1 MSGLKTICFADAP
14 AIESADDKRK
24 LDLGVD
30 RSSREEREILGA
42 RTKLN
47 SVYVLGCLAV
57 AAIIGAVAGS
67 WIVFAI
73 VSAVLIG
80 CSVSDGGIRP
90 TRRR

>member
-1 MSGLKTICFADAP
+1 MSGLKAICFDDAP

-73 VSAVLIG
+73 FSAVLIG

>member
-1 MSGLKTICFADAP
+1 
-14 AIESADDKRK
+14 
-24 LDLGVD
+24 LGVN
-30 RSSREEREILGA
+30 RSSREEKDILGA

-47 SVYVLGCLAV
+47 SVYVLGSLAV

>member
-1 MSGLKTICFADAP
+1 MVWRVQLP
-14 AIESADDKRK
+14 AIEPVDDKWK

-30 RSSREEREILGA
+30 RSSREEKEILGA

-47 SVYVLGCLAV
+47 SVHVCGSLAV
-57 AAIIGAVAGS
+57 AGVIGAVAGS

-80 CSVSDGGIRP
+80 CSVGDGGIRP

>member
-1 MSGLKTICFADAP
+1 
-14 AIESADDKRK
+14 
-24 LDLGVD
+24 
-30 RSSREEREILGA
+30 LGA

>member
-1 MSGLKTICFADAP
+1 M
-14 AIESADDKRK
+14 
-24 LDLGVD
+24 
-30 RSSREEREILGA
+30 GA

-47 SVYVLGCLAV
+47 SVYVLGSLAV